1 MEAEDTGQ
9 AALPVRSAAGP
20 EVLEEACP
28 AVEARPAHGDLVGR
42 RSSIVVR
49 V

>member
-28 AVEARPAHGDLVGR
+28 AAEELRDHGD
-42 RSSIVVR
+42 SSFVDIKNEEE
-49 V
+49 